1 MVLSYSQAGETG
13 LGTDKEREEKEEKED
28 IFHYLIISKL
38 ARTNGK
44 MVFHQNL
51 FFFLLWNH
59 WILINSFQLIVYRAV
74 PLLIK
79 D

>member
-1 MVLSYSQAGETG
+1 MVVSYSQAGETG
-13 LGTDKEREEKEEKED
+13 LGTDKEREEKEK

-51 FFFLLWNH
+51 FFFYSG
-59 WILINSFQLIVYRAV
+59 ITGS
-74 PLLIK
+74 
-79 D
+79 